1 MVVVKLKIVCTFSF
15 LSLSSFYRL
24 HPPRLGINV
33 SLLFLVLLVI
43 NDNLN
48 DICPLV
54 CPLHLC
60 MVSLSYITMA
70 FWFVIKCFF
79 IHQCNGRSYLFMSS
93 SRVVPNK
100 ITPLLKSDSQ
110 IQNIKCLR
118 KCFGVFLSYLWPSVY
133 IAVWYGHQLCNLLYF
148 T

>member
-1 MVVVKLKIVCTFSF
+1 MVVVKLKIVSTFSF

-70 FWFVIKCFF
+70 F
-79 IHQCNGRSYLFMSS
+79 
-93 SRVVPNK
+93 
-100 ITPLLKSDSQ
+100 
-110 IQNIKCLR
+110 
-118 KCFGVFLSYLWPSVY
+118 
-133 IAVWYGHQLCNLLYF
+133 
-148 T
+148 